1 MKFEIEENPTEIKE
15 CIQQLREQIFVNNK
29 GEYKIPKDLKIVDYP
44 EEVINGFLD
53 FLNEFDAHQ
62 QSVLLKDIKCGNIT
76 VICTE

>member
-1 MKFEIEENPTEIKE
+1 MKFEIEENPTEIKP
-15 CIQQLREQIFVNNK
+15 CIQQVREQIFVNKK
-29 GEYKIPKDLKIVDYP
+29 GEYEIPKDVKIVDYP

-62 QSVLLKDIKCGNIT
+62 QSVLLKEIKCGNLT